1 MVPKVV
7 IKVAEEDE
15 VSSLLRLAY
24 QPEFVCKT
32 NDQCL
37 ARYNQT
43 VLYGSK
49 REPQSEPRKLYH
61 YDGEDTCANN
71 GLCQIKC
78 PINIDTG
85 KMIKQLRFE
94 KHFSLENTITYWYE
108 RNFELAS
115 KLARLGAAL
124 NLSRKLLG
132 SDALVGL
139 SRMIR
144 KASGNQIPQWNPH
157 FPKPAPW
164 DQLAI

>member
-1 MVPKVV
+1 MRFL
-7 IKVAEEDE
+7 
-15 VSSLLRLAY
+15 VSFVWRINLSLLIKQMINAWRDITRLSFTG
-24 QPEFVCKT
+24 EKKE
-32 NDQCL
+32 L
-37 ARYNQT
+37 
-43 VLYGSK
+43 
-49 REPQSEPRKLYH
+49 QSELRKLYH
-61 YDGEDTCANN
+61 YDGSDTCANN
-71 GLCQIKC
+71 GLCEIKC
-78 PINIDTG
+78 PVNIDTG

-94 KHFSLENTITYWYE
+94 KHFSLENTITYWCE

-132 SDALVGL
+132 SDTLVGL

-164 DQLAI
+164 D